1 MKSVSAD
8 ENRQMET
15 EIGVNKQLFTAR
27 QPATQRLSMTLMNE
41 SSVNAIKKGDE
52 DDKS

>member
-1 MKSVSAD
+1 VRPLIFNIDLQREKEKPRTKRDSAESDMKSVSAD

-27 QPATQRLSMTLMNE
+27 
-41 SSVNAIKKGDE
+41 
-52 DDKS
+52 